1 MTHGKDKEPRVLS
14 RRMVVGAA
22 VVAAPMVIAA
32 KAPKTEPSNILTIPR
47 PVAVAPVPLPF
58 DPKAIT
64 GLSEKML
71 TSHHANNYM
80 AAVKRLTPIREELA
94 AADFATVPGFRL
106 NGLKREELIAW
117 NSKLLH
123 EVYFACIGTAN
134 QPSDLLA
141 KAIEMSFGS
150 MDKWRAEFVA
160 MGKALGGGSGW
171 VLLTWSP
178 VSARLTNQWAS
189 DHTQT
194 LANGTV
200 LVALD
205 MYEHAY
211 AIDYGAKAAAYV
223 DAYMGVLNWDT
234 ANAAFARVLQNHAG

>member
-1 MTHGKDKEPRVLS
+1 MKDTLNTSQKTIT
-14 RRMVVGAA
+14 RRLVMGG
-22 VVAAPMVIAA
+22 MIAA
-32 KAPKTEPSNILTIPR
+32 A
-47 PVAVAPVPLPF
+47 PVAVAAKSPVAMPKKAITVPTPIAVAGVPLPF
-58 DPKAIT
+58 DPKAIV

-71 TSHHANNYM
+71 TSHHDNNYM
-80 AAVKRLTPIREELA
+80 GAVKRITPIREKIA
-94 AADFATVPGFRL
+94 AADFATMPGFEL

-123 EVYFACIGTAN
+123 EVYFSCLGTAN
-134 QPSDLLA
+134 TPDTLLSQ
-141 KAIEMSFGS
+141 AIEMSFGS
-150 MDKWRAEFVA
+150 VDKWRTEFVA

-200 LVALD
+200 LVAMD

-223 DAYMGVLNWDT
+223 DAYMGALNWDHANT
-234 ANAAFARVLQNHAG
+234 VFANAIA

>member
-1 MTHGKDKEPRVLS
+1 MTIMN
-14 RRMVVGAA
+14 RRALVGGMM
-22 VVAAPMVIAA
+22 VAAPAVLAA
-32 KAPKTEPSNILTIPR
+32 KT
-47 PVAVAPVPLPF
+47 AVAPAKKALNVPQPIPVASVPLPF
-58 DPKAIT
+58 DPKAIP

-71 TSHHANNYM
+71 TSHHDNNYM
-80 AAVKRLTPIREELA
+80 GAVKRLGPIRDELT
-94 AADFATVPGFRL
+94 AADFATMPGFKL

-117 NSKLLH
+117 NSKMLH
-123 EVYFACIGTAN
+123 EVYFSCLGTAN
-134 QPSDLLA
+134 MPDALLSQ
-141 KAIEMSFGS
+141 AIEMSFGS
-150 MDKWRAEFVA
+150 YDKWRAEFVA

-200 LVALD
+200 LVAMD

-223 DAYMGVLNWDT
+223 DAYMGALNWDF
-234 ANAAFARVLQNHAG
+234 ANATFAKALA

>member
-1 MTHGKDKEPRVLS
+1 MTVEKNMDSTKLT
-14 RRMVVGAA
+14 RRALVGAA
-22 VVAAPMVIAA
+22 MAAAPAVLAA
-32 KAPKTEPSNILTIPR
+32 KPSKPAIGNPLVVPPPV
-47 PVAVAPVPLPF
+47 PVAGIAMPF
-58 DPKAIT
+58 DFPAIA

-80 AAVKRLTPIREELA
+80 GAVKRITPIREELA
-94 AADFATVPGFRL
+94 AADMATMSGFKL

-123 EVYFACIGTAN
+123 EVYFSCLGRAN
-134 QPSDLLA
+134 GPNTLLSQ
-141 KAIEMSFGS
+141 AIEMSFGS
-150 MDKWRAEFVA
+150 MEKWRAEFVA

-178 VSARLTNQWAS
+178 ISARLTNQWAS
-189 DHTQT
+189 DHSQT
-194 LANGTV
+194 LANGIV

-223 DAYMGVLNWDT
+223 DAYMGALNWDA
-234 ANAAFARVLQNHAG
+234 ANLAFAKAIA

>member
-1 MTHGKDKEPRVLS
+1 
-14 RRMVVGAA
+14 
-22 VVAAPMVIAA
+22 
-32 KAPKTEPSNILTIPR
+32 
-47 PVAVAPVPLPF
+47 
-58 DPKAIT
+58 
-64 GLSEKML
+64 ML
-71 TSHHANNYM
+71 TSHHDNNYM
-80 AAVKRLTPIREELA
+80 GAVKRLTPIREELA
-94 AADFATVPGFRL
+94 AADFATIAGFKL

-123 EVYFACIGTAN
+123 EVYFSCLGTVSKPDA
-134 QPSDLLA
+134 LLSQ
-141 KAIEMSFGS
+141 AIEMSFGS
-150 MDKWRAEFVA
+150 YDKWRAEFVA

-200 LVALD
+200 LVAMD

-223 DAYMGVLNWDT
+223 DAYMGALNWDS
-234 ANAAFARVLQNHAG
+234 ANAAFAKAIG

>member
-1 MTHGKDKEPRVLS
+1 MTTDLKTKIVAID
-14 RRMVVGAA
+14 RRAFVGVGLIAAPIALAAKPIVRNAKPAVVPPPAA
-22 VVAAPMVIAA
+22 VTGID
-32 KAPKTEPSNILTIPR
+32 
-47 PVAVAPVPLPF
+47 LPF
-58 DPKAIT
+58 DPAGIK

-80 AAVKRLTPIREELA
+80 GAVKRITPIREELA
-94 AADFATVPGFRL
+94 SIDMGSVPGFRL

-123 EVYFACIGTAN
+123 EIYFSCLGTAN
-134 QPSDLLA
+134 QPGVLLSQ
-141 KAIEMSFGS
+141 AIEMSFGS
-150 MDKWRAEFVA
+150 FAKWRSEFVA
-160 MGKALGGGSGW
+160 MGKAMGGGSGW

-178 VSARLTNQWAS
+178 ISARLSNQWAS
-189 DHTQT
+189 DHSQT

-223 DAYMGVLNWDT
+223 DAYMGVLNWDA
-234 ANAAFARVLQNHAG
+234 ANVAFAKAIA

>member
-1 MTHGKDKEPRVLS
+1 MTILT
-14 RRMVVGAA
+14 RRSLVGAA
-22 VVAAPMVIAA
+22 MLTVPIAVSAKTGTAPA
-32 KAPKTEPSNILTIPR
+32 KKALIVPNPV
-47 PVAVAPVPLPF
+47 PVAGVPLPF
-58 DPKAIT
+58 DPKTIT

-71 TSHHANNYM
+71 TSHHDNNYM

-94 AADFATVPGFRL
+94 AADFATIAGFKL

-123 EVYFACIGTAN
+123 EVYFSCLGTAS
-134 QPSDLLA
+134 QPDALLSQ
-141 KAIEMSFGS
+141 AIEMSFGS
-150 MDKWRAEFVA
+150 YDKWRAEFVA

-171 VLLTWSP
+171 VLLAWSP

-200 LVALD
+200 LVAMD

-223 DAYMGVLNWDT
+223 DAYMGALNWDS
-234 ANAAFARVLQNHAG
+234 ANAAFAKAIG